1 MSVKRENIRQKH
13 WKFDAKRAHPFT
25 NILTLVCFVKFSDAK
40 NEWLKMELNGNY
52 DAYHRGLFAFNM
64 IINLGCIPKQAND
77 IENAIRFSKGF
88 PTLKSSTKRECNTHR
103 FFAILFASIR
113 IVSRVFFYNI
123 FIAPLN
129 PQWRS
134 LRIKWW
140 SRKWACERI
149 LHELQTNSSR
159 HINQT
164 NEMCVCVIVCAK
176 CVLSRSKFV

>member
-1 MSVKRENIRQKH
+1 MYLPGAGISRNVQTLKKQLSQLKMSVKRENIRQKH

-25 NILTLVCFVKFSDAK
+25 NILALVCFVKFSDAK

-52 DAYHRGLFAFNM
+52 EAYHRGLFAFNM

-113 IVSRVFFYNI
+113 IVS
-123 FIAPLN
+123 P
-129 PQWRS
+129 
-134 LRIKWW
+134 
-140 SRKWACERI
+140 
-149 LHELQTNSSR
+149 
-159 HINQT
+159 
-164 NEMCVCVIVCAK
+164 
-176 CVLSRSKFV
+176 VLFL